1 MNNVTTTTGMA
12 NETLEQK
19 SVGSLREIAT
29 ALHLEYTLTD
39 DRDALVKIIQ
49 KSDGYNPVNEMGSA
63 SEVKEGKKVHPVFG
77 EYIKVTVHPQ
87 EGFNQNTAVYVSVNS
102 YTAEFQPRTM
112 VSLPKKIV
120 KFLQEATYAKHV
132 FDANVMSENGNMGA
146 HITRQERAY
155 IVEIAVD

>member
-1 MNNVTTTTGMA
+1 MQGVTTTAGMN

-19 SVGSLREIAT
+19 SIGALREIAT
-29 ALHLEYTLTD
+29 ALQLDYTLTD
-39 DRDALVKIIQ
+39 DRDVLIKTIQ

-87 EGFNQNTAVYVSVNS
+87 EGFNTNTAVFVSVNN

-120 KFLQEATYAKHV
+120 KFLQEATYAKHA
-132 FDANVMSENGNMGA
+132 FDPNVMSENGNMGA
-146 HITRQERAY
+146 HVTRQERAY